1 MNAIAEFSTARQLL
15 AINGLIPPVTAPRI
29 GAGRVHLIA
38 KPDDNATQRVVSVS
52 ELVAALSKTEW
63 RDTMYLADRLEVT
76 TQTVVDRMARAEM
89 VALTEWRRVGRGGRY
104 EWRLK

>member
-1 MNAIAEFSTARQLL
+1 MNTHAGCSTVRQLL
-15 AINGLIPPVTAPRI
+15 AIHGLMPSITEPRI

-38 KPDDNATQRVVSVS
+38 KQDDNSTQRVVSTA
-52 ELVAALSKTEW
+52 EYVAALSKTEW
-63 RDTMYLADRLEVT
+63 RDTAYLSDQLDVT
-76 TQTVVDRMARAEM
+76 AQTVVDRRARAEM

>member
-1 MNAIAEFSTARQLL
+1 MITHASYIAANPLPSF
-15 AINGLIPPVTAPRI
+15 PPLRI
-29 GAGRVHLIA
+29 LHAVEPPTIGRVHLIA

-52 ELVAALSKTEW
+52 DLVKALSKTEW
-63 RDTMYLADRLEVT
+63 RDTAYIADRLEVT
-76 TQTVVDRMARAEM
+76 AQTVVDRMARSEM

>member
-1 MNAIAEFSTARQLL
+1 MK
-15 AINGLIPPVTAPRI
+15 RI
-29 GAGRVHLIA
+29 YISGPMVEPTITGRVHLIA
-38 KPDDNATQRVVSVS
+38 KQDDNATQRVVSVS

-63 RDTMYLADRLEVT
+63 RDTMYISDRLEVT
-76 TQTVVDRMARAEM
+76 TQTITDRMARAEM